1 MTSKKIF
8 SLLCCSALMLTFAG
22 CKKNNNTV
30 KPVTEGSESTAV
42 TTTIVTQTGEVGK
55 DVEMADVEININK
68 FYKSNFYG
76 TQDATLSAVF
86 FFDVTITNN
95 TDKDIDANMLTSF
108 EFEVDGKPH
117 DSATLFAIS
126 SIKKQFGDDA
136 KFFSDTLKPGDT
148 QSGYISAEL
157 PDKFETVTL
166 KFLPLGGAKN
176 ERDESQAIVY
186 TFTQNDF
193 EYIYIESYT
202 QTSDASSTSK
212 TSKTSTISSTQK
224 TSKTSSNG

>member
-30 KPVTEGSESTAV
+30 TPIADGSGNTTANTTPLV
-42 TTTIVTQTGEVGK
+42 TTQIGELGK
-55 DVEMADVEININK
+55 EVEMADVEININNI
-68 FYKSNFYG
+68 YKSNFYG
-76 TQDATLSAVF
+76 SQDATLSAVF
-86 FFDVTITNN
+86 FLDVTITNN
-95 TDKDIDANMLTSF
+95 TDKDLDANMLTSF
-108 EFEVDGKPH
+108 EFEVDGTPH

-126 SIKKQFGDDA
+126 SIKKQFGEDVN
-136 KFFSDTLKPGDT
+136 FFSDALKPGET

-157 PDKFETVTL
+157 PSDFETITL

-186 TFTQNDF
+186 TFTEDDIKYMSDEF
-193 EYIYIESYT
+193 DTES
-202 QTSDASSTSK
+202 SD
-212 TSKTSTISSTQK
+212 
-224 TSKTSSNG
+224 TSSNN

>member
-1 MTSKKIF
+1 MTSKKVF
-8 SLLCCSALMLTFAG
+8 SLLCCSALMLTLAG
-22 CKKNNNTV
+22 CKKNNNNTV
-30 KPVTEGSESTAV
+30 KPVTEGSEGTAV

-55 DVEMADVEININK
+55 DVEMAGVEININK

-76 TQDATLSAVF
+76 AQDATLSAVF

-157 PDKFETVTL
+157 PDKFETITL

-193 EYIYIESYT
+193 EYIYMESYT

-212 TSKTSTISSTQK
+212 TSTTSNTK
-224 TSKTSSNG
+224 NTSSND